1 MKGKVTCSCGHSWNK
16 SDSSKKDVNVCHIC
30 GKDNTMKNGG
40 SLDKYQQ
47 GGNKNSKVNLDDVYT
62 KLGISA
68 KNWIDPKEV
77 AMSKGVAESDAI
89 SKAPVK
95 KQLKDVRVDKPTSTI
110 SAYNPGLKLTPSQQL
125 EYEKKLKNRERL
137 ENVQKA
143 LGATEALGIIP
154 TPITEGIGLGSGLL
168 NAGLSSYLAG
178 QDYSAGNYGGMAAN
192 LLGAGLSGAGA
203 AAVAPKKVT
212 DIVNTAA
219 KSKNLKELGMYALA
233 GVPPEKSLGRI
244 GKADLKAMRQ
254 VQNIRRQAGDSINN
268 NSDILQKALDENIP
282 DLHFEKAFG
291 ATKDEVKQTV
301 AQLRAAEE
309 ARLLADMEARNS
321 RNAQEQFIEDYS
333 DVEDV
338 SDIDWSQYDEYNDY
352 QNDQASLLRYNN
364 PLPED
369 VPEWND
375 VNEINYAGII
385 NDDAKGVQRI
395 VEQKAGEALQNYPY
409 YRGTDIWQTNPTEFL
424 SSIGSTKGFS
434 DRVERGIS
442 NTEQLPSGTM
452 ITGSLD
458 TSHNSYL
465 PQLKKVFSEGVNQGD
480 PTFFGYR
487 NMNPSGYLSQ
497 GSYSPKEIAA
507 YLNTEID
514 DQIRRNILPSNIQ
527 RPYLKD
533 DSVLLPQY
541 GIKKKENGGWLEK
554 YNDGGPVQENYNDY
568 SVSAG
573 PGFEG
578 DGYSNVGRN
587 YSPAWGGQFQMGG
600 SIGGAT
606 QGIPGATGFMYAR
619 TGTTPSNGK
628 YAKKTKAS
636 AQNGKEMQFYQEG
649 LDFKPKSISKKGK
662 EVIKDDMGQ
671 WNHPGEI
678 TKIGSNQITMQ
689 GVPYPVLGISD
700 TGDTQMM
707 YPNQEYQYI
716 GDSVT
721 EYPIMQNGGFLDP
734 LINLGKSAVNYVG
747 GLFEDPAPAPVVKTK
762 ASIKP
767 KADAYDTMLDLGFN
781 NPQSAKLKNLYTT
794 NRNKVYLTDKNK
806 VALNTGRFKGANV
819 SAALIDDVAAAAKRN
834 KIPVGQL
841 LALAGRESTFG
852 QQKGND
858 RAKKDSAN
866 NEYMSGW
873 NVAEDYSPYDPHR
886 FLADKKVPGINV
898 VKTPHGY
905 GYEVADEK
913 AVREYLK
920 KHPNLIEQYKKK
932 VATTPDL
939 GNRNYFDL
947 SAEFLKKKGIQ
958 GYNPGDPTYVDMFNQ
973 DYNTLK
979 QDKELMSY
987 LKKKGYKYEQGG
999 QLTKL
1004 DQLSN
1009 FTNYNTK
1016 QPGGWLDKYQ

>member
-1 MKGKVTCSCGHSWNK
+1 MLEGYK
-16 SDSSKKDVNVCHIC
+16 
-30 GKDNTMKNGG
+30 
-40 SLDKYQQ
+40 
-47 GGNKNSKVNLDDVYT
+47 
-62 KLGISA
+62 
-68 KNWIDPKEV
+68 
-77 AMSKGVAESDAI
+77 
-89 SKAPVK
+89 
-95 KQLKDVRVDKPTSTI
+95 
-110 SAYNPGLKLTPSQQL
+110 PGLMDSVGDYRLPEGYMAGSIYPS
-125 EYEKKLKNRERL
+125 
-137 ENVQKA
+137 
-143 LGATEALGIIP
+143 TEVSTSIGG
-154 TPITEGIGLGSGLL
+154 EGGEP
-168 NAGLSSYLAG
+168 SYLIPSFKYG
-178 QDYSAGNYGGMAAN
+178 YPLQD
-192 LLGAGLSGAGA
+192 
-203 AAVAPKKVT
+203 
-212 DIVNTAA
+212 
-219 KSKNLKELGMYALA
+219 
-233 GVPPEKSLGRI
+233 
-244 GKADLKAMRQ
+244 
-254 VQNIRRQAGDSINN
+254 
-268 NSDILQKALDENIP
+268 
-282 DLHFEKAFG
+282 
-291 ATKDEVKQTV
+291 
-301 AQLRAAEE
+301 
-309 ARLLADMEARNS
+309 
-321 RNAQEQFIEDYS
+321 
-333 DVEDV
+333 
-338 SDIDWSQYDEYNDY
+338 
-352 QNDQASLLRYNN
+352 
-364 PLPED
+364 
-369 VPEWND
+369 
-375 VNEINYAGII
+375 
-385 NDDAKGVQRI
+385 
-395 VEQKAGEALQNYPY
+395 
-409 YRGTDIWQTNPTEFL
+409 
-424 SSIGSTKGFS
+424 
-434 DRVERGIS
+434 
-442 NTEQLPSGTM
+442 
-452 ITGSLD
+452 
-458 TSHNSYL
+458 
-465 PQLKKVFSEGVNQGD
+465 
-480 PTFFGYR
+480 
-487 NMNPSGYLSQ
+487 
-497 GSYSPKEIAA
+497 
-507 YLNTEID
+507 
-514 DQIRRNILPSNIQ
+514 
-527 RPYLKD
+527 
-533 DSVLLPQY
+533 
-541 GIKKKENGGWLEK
+541 
-554 YNDGGPVQENYNDY
+554 PVQEFDMTGQYLG
-568 SVSAG
+568 G
-573 PGFEG
+573 PFKTWQDAEKFQELRHQYVEKGQPLPSPIAT
-578 DGYSNVGRN
+578 SNM
-587 YSPAWGGQFQMGG
+587 AMGG

-678 TKIGSNQITMQ
+678 TEIGSNQITMQ

-707 YPNQEYQYI
+707 YPNQEYQYM

-819 SAALIDDVAAAAKRN
+819 SAALIDDIAAAAKRN

-886 FLADKKVPGINV
+886 FLADKKVPGI
-898 VKTPHGY
+898 KTLKNSSGY
-905 GYEVADEK
+905 YYEITDEK
-913 AVREYLK
+913 AAREYLK
-920 KHPNLIEQYKKK
+920 KNPQLIEQYKKK
-932 VATTPDL
+932 LATTPDL

-958 GYNPGDPTYVDMFNQ
+958 GYNPGDPTYVNMFNQ
-973 DYNTLK
+973 DYNALK